1 MFILTSSPLKGGFTA
16 RPVCKATD
24 KPVIRELF
32 RKEFYGN
39 MLHSYP
45 DEGLWEIYDT
55 MEPNEEDPFGAYMVF
70 YRDRF
75 LFLLEIH
82 PPLMMGLSPDLCQP
96 GTIGIYCFYA
106 NPADPMN
113 IAAFRACISQLLDS
127 VDRILTLPIYTIP
140 ADPRVNI
147 LSKAGFLRLTKNPDP
162 KAVFGCTAQSFP
174 TLRGTGHLSHSL
186 TN

>member
-1 MFILTSSPLKGGFTA
+1 MFTLTSSPLNGAFTA

-45 DEGLWEIYDT
+45 DEGLWEIYDS
-55 MEPNEEDPFGAYMVF
+55 MEPNEDDLFGAYMVF

-82 PPLMMGLSPDLCQP
+82 HPMMMGLSPDLSGP
-96 GTIGIYCFYA
+96 GTIGIYTFYA

-113 IAAFRACISQLLDS
+113 ITAFRACISRLLDS
-127 VDRILTLPIYTIP
+127 VDRVLTLPIYTIP
-140 ADPRVNI
+140 ADPRVTI
-147 LSKAGFLRLTKNPDP
+147 LAKSGFLRLSKSHDP
-162 KAVFGCTAQSFP
+162 KAIFGCTAQSFP
-174 TLRGTGHLSHSL
+174 IFRGAGHASQIGA
-186 TN
+186 